1 MFCRKCGIAFSEG
14 SQFCDRCGAAIGTQP
29 GSAAVD
35 ATLPNQPARTS
46 GKAIG
51 SLITGIFGLPFF
63 PFAITAVI
71 LGHMSRSEI
80 RKSNGRL
87 QGAGTALAGLS
98 LGYVGASLIPVII
111 IAAIAIP
118 NLLRARISANESSAV
133 SSLRK
138 INTAQISYISTY
150 PKVGYAPTL
159 ARLGSSRCGPSDQS
173 FPCPINARLASGQES
188 GYRFEI
194 RNWVHSGQGNNKYQL
209 VAYPLTSN
217 QTGLRAFC
225 SDESDVIK
233 FDPNGSPDDCLAHG
247 SELP

>member
-1 MFCRKCGIAFSEG
+1 MFCRNCGIAFTEG

-29 GSAAVD
+29 GSAAGDV
-35 ATLPNQPARTS
+35 TLPNQTPRTS

-51 SLITGIFGLPFF
+51 SLITGICGLPFF
-63 PFAITAVI
+63 PLAIMAII

-87 QGAGTALAGLS
+87 QGAGMALAGLS
-98 LGYVGASLIPVII
+98 FGYVGASLIPII

-133 SSLRK
+133 SSLRT

-150 PKVGYAPTL
+150 PKVGFAPTL
-159 ARLGSSRCGPSDQS
+159 AKLGGSRCGPPVQS
-173 FPCPINARLASGQES
+173 FPCPIDAQLASGHKY

-194 RNWVHSGQGNNKYQL
+194 RNWIHSGQGNNKYQL
-209 VAYPLTSN
+209 VAYPLTIN
-217 QTGLRAFC
+217 QTGSRAFC

-247 SELP
+247 HELP